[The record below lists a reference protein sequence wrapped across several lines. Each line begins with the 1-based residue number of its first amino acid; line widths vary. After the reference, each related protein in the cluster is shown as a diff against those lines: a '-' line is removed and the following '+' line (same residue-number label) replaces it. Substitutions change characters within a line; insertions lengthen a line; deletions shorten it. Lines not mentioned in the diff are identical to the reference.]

1 MSSLRTEILVTRGP
15 GETRVAVLEE
25 GRLVEFDLER
35 ADARSAV
42 GNVYRGK
49 VTRVLPGMQAAFVD
63 VGLKRAAFLYVDDV
77 ARPGVEVEI
86 DEEEPSAARDRPPIQ
101 ALLRTGQELVVQV
114 RKAALGSKGA
124 RVTNYVTIP
133 GRYVVYMPTLDRV
146 GISRKIE
153 SEAERKRLK
162 GIVEEHRREGEGG
175 FIVRTVCEG
184 LSPEVILGDM
194 DFVRDLWTK
203 VTSRAEARTPPAL
216 LLADLDLVSRSARD
230 LLTEETEMLC
240 DDLADVERVQSLMAN
255 HAAELVDRVRLH
267 DGPDPLFESRGVES
281 ALTTAQARSVPLRS
295 GGSIVVD
302 EAEALTAIDV
312 NTGRY
317 VGKKDL
323 EQTLLRTNLEAAPVV
338 AEQIRLR
345 NLGGIIIVDFIDMQD
360 PSSRAQVFE
369 AFSAALE
376 RDRSKVNVLPM
387 NDFGLVE
394 LTRKR
399 VRPSLSSRLHDGCP
413 YCEGRGSVRSV
424 QTMVLAILRR
434 IRDAGPGPGDLL
446 VSAMPDVARAL
457 SASSDLVRLEKELG
471 RSIHV
476 EARSDYHREVFHL
489 TSR

>member
-1 MSSLRTEILVTRGP
+1 LRTEILVSRGP
-15 GETRVAVLEE
+15 GEIRVAVLEE

-42 GNVYRGK
+42 GNIYRGK

-63 VGLKRAAFLYVDDV
+63 IGLKRAAFLYVDDV
-77 ARPGVEVEI
+77 ARPGVEVEE
-86 DEEEPSAARDRPPIQ
+86 DEEEPRGVPRDRPPIQ
-101 ALLRTGQELVVQV
+101 ELLRSGQEVVVQV
-114 RKAALGSKGA
+114 RKAALGTKGA
-124 RVTNYVTIP
+124 RVTNYVTLP
-133 GRYVVYMPTLDRV
+133 GRYVVYLPTLDRV
-146 GISRKIE
+146 GISRKISSE
-153 SEAERKRLK
+153 SERKRLK
-162 GIVEEHRREGEGG
+162 AVIDEHRLQGEGG
-175 FIVRTVCEG
+175 FIARTVCEG
-184 LSPEVILGDM
+184 LAPEVMARDM
-194 DFVRDLWTK
+194 DFVRSLWTK
-203 VTSRAEARTPPAL
+203 VTNRAGARAPPAL
-216 LLADLDLVSRSARD
+216 LLADLDLVSRTARD

-240 DDLADVERVQSLMAN
+240 DDLADVERVQSLMAD
-255 HAAELVDRVRLH
+255 HAPELVDGVRLH
-267 DGPDPLFESRGVES
+267 EGPDPLFESRGVES
-281 ALTTAQARSVPLRS
+281 ALAAAQARSVPLRS
-295 GGSIVVD
+295 GGSIVID

-360 PSSRAQVFE
+360 PESRARVFE
-369 AFSAALE
+369 AFSTALE
-376 RDRSKVNVLPM
+376 RDRTKNNVLPM
-387 NDFGLVE
+387 SAFGLVE

-413 YCEGRGSVRSV
+413 YCEGRGSVRST
-424 QTMVLAILRR
+424 QTMVLSILRR
-434 IRDAGPGPGDLL
+434 LRDAGPGPGDLL
-446 VSAMPDVARAL
+446 VSAMPDVAQAL
-457 SASSDLVRLEKELG
+457 SDSLELAALEKELG